1 MALSQTFFTV
11 FRKGSRKRYSGNR
24 KWETDSMKRSE
35 KQVAEGILRHR
46 IHYKRKRTVFLTSG
60 SRKEEDVSKH
70 RLRFL
75 DLRYQRTNL
84 LT

>member
-1 MALSQTFFTV
+1 
-11 FRKGSRKRYSGNR
+11 
-24 KWETDSMKRSE
+24 MKRSE

-84 LT
+84 LTWEKLLQNKSLKRNIGQLLVRF